1 MDKKIPYGPQSSF
14 SVFENTMVE
23 LTWPEI
29 QAGADRNAVVLLPIG
44 IVESHGP
51 HLDLSAD
58 FYLSTLS
65 CRFLQQELHEI
76 GVEALI
82 APPIYWGV
90 SPIVAKYAGTFSV
103 RPKTMQA
110 LLTDIMASLRSW
122 GFRRVFV
129 CNAHGDHKHIAMIQK
144 AMKKANRAPGFR
156 VYPLWDLDIAV
167 DSDVKLPPEW
177 EGGFQPDVHAG
188 AIETAQM
195 AAFFPEKVR
204 HDIANTL
211 KPQAS
216 FHPFAYCGDPASYDR
231 EYNFAEYAMAD
242 AMLDA
247 LKIQAV
253 LKGESALGGIDRK

>member
-1 MDKKIPYGPQSSF
+1 MDKKTPYGPQSAF

-23 LTWPEI
+23 MAWPEI
-29 QAGADRNAVVLLPIG
+29 QAAADRGAIVLLPIG

-65 CRFLQQELHEI
+65 CRFLQQELHALGI
-76 GVEALI
+76 EALI
-82 APPIYWGV
+82 APPFYWGI
-90 SPIVAKYAGTFSV
+90 SRELARTKYAGTFSV

-110 LLTDIMASLRSW
+110 LLTDILASLRSW

-129 CNAHGDHKHIAMIQK
+129 SNAHGDHTHIKTIMK
-144 AMKKANRAPGFR
+144 AMKKANRTPGFR
-156 VYPLWDLDIAV
+156 AYPLWDLDIAV
-167 DSDVKLPPEW
+167 DSDIKLPPEW

-188 AIETAQM
+188 AIETGQV

-204 HDIANTL
+204 HDIAKSLT
-211 KPQAS
+211 PQSS

-231 EYNFAEYAMAD
+231 NYDFAEYAKAD
-242 AMLDA
+242 ATLDA
-247 LKIQAV
+247 LKIKTLLQRN
-253 LKGESALGGIDRK
+253 G